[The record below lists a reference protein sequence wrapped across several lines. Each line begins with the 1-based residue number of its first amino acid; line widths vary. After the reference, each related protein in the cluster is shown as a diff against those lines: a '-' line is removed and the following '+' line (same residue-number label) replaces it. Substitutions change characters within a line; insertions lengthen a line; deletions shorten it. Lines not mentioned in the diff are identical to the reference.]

1 MRQAERALR
10 AVGSD
15 WPDVFKNGVPR
26 STFRNTVI
34 ALDRLELNFAF
45 DMFRSR
51 KSVQGRPIQEYQGDL
66 SDDQCAVLRRVIIEK
81 FNFDPGK
88 ENTRDAALTLG
99 VENPFHPIRQYL
111 DALHWDRTPRVD
123 VWPTTYLGAE
133 PTPLNKAIG
142 RIVLLAGVRRIRR
155 PGSKF
160 DTIMVLEGPQGGG
173 KSTAIKMLAGPE
185 NFSDQ
190 ELLTLDAKAQMEAL
204 EGVWILEIAEL
215 EGISRADT
223 AKVKAFA
230 SRSDDNAR
238 PAYARFKEK
247 RPRQTIFIG
256 TTNDDKYLRDMTGNR
271 RFWPVKIGQIDLEAL
286 ARDRDQLWAE
296 AAHLEAEGESLTLP
310 QELWPAA
317 QEEQEARLE
326 DDPWLDKLSH
336 LSTGLVE
343 EVNGFQRISTA
354 MLLGDVL
361 SLPVERQQAFQTKRL
376 ANLMRKLGW
385 QGPILQK
392 MKNGQAHRGY
402 QRPVNQTDTS
412 AGGSIDCNF

>member
-1 MRQAERALR
+1 
-10 AVGSD
+10 
-15 WPDVFKNGVPR
+15 
-26 STFRNTVI
+26 
-34 ALDRLELNFAF
+34 
-45 DMFRSR
+45 
-51 KSVQGRPIQEYQGDL
+51 
-66 SDDQCAVLRRVIIEK
+66 
-81 FNFDPGK
+81 
-88 ENTRDAALTLG
+88 
-99 VENPFHPIRQYL
+99 
-111 DALHWDRTPRVD
+111 VD

-286 ARDRDQLWAE
+286 ARDRDQLWALPIMRTGRIDSTRLSSSPS
-296 AAHLEAEGESLTLP
+296 AAPFA
-310 QELWPAA
+310 
-317 QEEQEARLE
+317 
-326 DDPWLDKLSH
+326 
-336 LSTGLVE
+336 STPMRSCE
-343 EVNGFQRISTA
+343 RPKMRTA
-354 MLLGDVL
+354 T
-361 SLPVERQQAFQTKRL
+361 Q
-376 ANLMRKLGW
+376 
-385 QGPILQK
+385 
-392 MKNGQAHRGY
+392 
-402 QRPVNQTDTS
+402 
-412 AGGSIDCNF
+412 